1 MGEETQSN
9 HSWQKYL
16 KDPLKP
22 LSIDQAYKWV
32 ELLKPALQD
41 GVIKAKEVGAKA
53 RGDMVGALDWFNS
66 MSAPKQKYL
75 IDMATGAVMMTKDA
89 VAVLTETTAKECG
102 KVHTLVSQEGLSKA
116 VQIAAMDTLQK
127 AQELYAAAI
136 GAANVA
142 SSQAAVMANLKRE
155 EFLAS
160 GSVAAMMAWAEATK
174 KAVEESVTLKV
185 AMETGG
191 DAMKAA
197 NESYL
202 AALITAEQ
210 KRIEALQLSSV
221 YLTAA
226 QEHMVALSES
236 EQGKKLW
243 ERTQKLL
250 ELTRQKTVELQREPL
265 VMIATQQLEANYKLA
280 CRSLQAAQ
288 QWVAAILGYQKEAT
302 PASEQVVASQI
313 ELVSALE
320 NGAKGIIGNEDVWES
335 KPMK

>member
-160 GSVAAMMAWAEATK
+160 GSVAAMMA
-174 KAVEESVTLKV
+174 
-185 AMETGG
+185 
-191 DAMKAA
+191 
-197 NESYL
+197 
-202 AALITAEQ
+202 
-210 KRIEALQLSSV
+210 
-221 YLTAA
+221 
-226 QEHMVALSES
+226 
-236 EQGKKLW
+236 
-243 ERTQKLL
+243 
-250 ELTRQKTVELQREPL
+250 
-265 VMIATQQLEANYKLA
+265 
-280 CRSLQAAQ
+280 
-288 QWVAAILGYQKEAT
+288 
-302 PASEQVVASQI
+302 
-313 ELVSALE
+313 
-320 NGAKGIIGNEDVWES
+320 
-335 KPMK
+335 

>member
-102 KVHTLVSQEGLSKA
+102 KVRSLVSQKGLSKA
-116 VQIAAMDTLQK
+116 AQITAMDTLQK
-127 AQELYAAAI
+127 AQDLYSTAMTAASI
-136 GAANVA
+136 A
-142 SSQAAVMANLKRE
+142 SSQAVVTANLRRE

-160 GSVAAMMAWAEATK
+160 ESVAAAMAWAEATK
-174 KAVEESVTLKV
+174 KAVEESITLKA
-185 AMETGG
+185 AMETSG
-191 DAMKAA
+191 
-197 NESYL
+197 
-202 AALITAEQ
+202 
-210 KRIEALQLSSV
+210 
-221 YLTAA
+221 
-226 QEHMVALSES
+226 
-236 EQGKKLW
+236 
-243 ERTQKLL
+243 
-250 ELTRQKTVELQREPL
+250 
-265 VMIATQQLEANYKLA
+265 
-280 CRSLQAAQ
+280 
-288 QWVAAILGYQKEAT
+288 
-302 PASEQVVASQI
+302 
-313 ELVSALE
+313 
-320 NGAKGIIGNEDVWES
+320 
-335 KPMK
+335 